1 MKRLIFTILFG
12 NSLLIYSQSILYP
25 TNTIDWGRYDNSNE
39 TKQLLIS
46 EINKS
51 LGNPEG
57 TLPGHR
63 ARGTLFNY
71 NVFDITEDGLLDIIY
86 SGPSGE
92 GSAVI
97 LFENRNARF
106 IESDVIYGEL
116 TGLKRLGLSRTI
128 EIQTHAYPC
137 CAGVLHTLRTVV
149 VNSNPDELEVIT
161 LSQFDYVDATADLI
175 QGMTPIVFETI
186 NPEYKLRTTP
196 GILTEYDLGIETI
209 DGGNTV
215 AIYPKGS
222 IGKAV
227 GKSTDETGRVWWLV
241 IMQNNINP
249 LKTLMYYQNDPK
261 ASQSI
266 GWMSSNFVKELKSR

>member
-1 MKRLIFTILFG
+1 M
-12 NSLLIYSQSILYP
+12 
-25 TNTIDWGRYDNSNE
+25 
-39 TKQLLIS
+39 
-46 EINKS
+46 S
-51 LGNPEG
+51 LGNSDG

-63 ARGTLFNY
+63 ARGLLSNY
-71 NVFDITEDGLLDIIY
+71 HVFDITEDGLLDIIY

-97 LFENRNARF
+97 LFENRNGRF
-106 IESDVIYGEL
+106 IESDFIYGEL
-116 TGLKRLGLSRTI
+116 TGLKRLELSRTI

-149 VNSNPDELEVIT
+149 VISNPDELEVIT
-161 LSQFDYVDATADLI
+161 LSQLDYVDATADRT
-175 QGMTPIVFETI
+175 QRMTPIVFETI
-186 NPEYKLRTTP
+186 NPEYKLRATP
-196 GILTEYDLGIETI
+196 EILTEYDLGIETI

-215 AIYPKGS
+215 AIYPEGS

-249 LKTLMYYQNDPK
+249 LNTLMYYQNDPK
-261 ASQSI
+261 GSQSI